1 MATPLSIQLYT
12 LRDEVR
18 GDFAAVLRQVAEIGY
33 KGVEFAGLHGHKP
46 EEVATIVRDLGLQV
60 SSSHV
65 GLPTAETIRQIAD
78 TEKALGNTRLVAGL
92 GPSDFQTLDDCKRSA
107 DRFQAAAELAKQEG
121 LTFGMH
127 NHWWEFET
135 RDGKLVYDFVLEAA
149 PDIFSELDIYWAA
162 YAGVSPADVVT
173 KHKPRL
179 PLLHIKDG
187 SLEKDSAMTAVGDG
201 KVDIAGTVGAA
212 DPNVL
217 QWLIVELD
225 RCDTDMWEAVRRS
238 YTYLTGQGLAAG
250 NK

>member
-18 GDFAAVLRQVAEIGY
+18 GDFAAVLRRVAAIGY
-33 KGVEFAGLHGHKP
+33 KGVEFAGLHGHSP
-46 EEVATIVRDLGLQV
+46 QEVAGIVRDLGLQV

-65 GLPTAETIRQIAD
+65 GLPMAETIRQIAD
-78 TEKALGNTRLVAGL
+78 TEKTLGNTRLVAGL
-92 GPSDFQTLDDCKRSA
+92 GPNDFQTLDDCKRSA
-107 DRFQAAAELAKQEG
+107 ERFQTAAELAQGEG

-135 RDGKLVYDFVLEAA
+135 RDGKLVYDLVLESA

-162 YAGVSPADVVT
+162 YAGVSPASVVAQ
-173 KHKPRL
+173 HSARL

-187 SLEKDSAMTAVGDG
+187 SLEKDSAMTAAGSG

-225 RCDTDMWEAVRRS
+225 RCDTDMWEAVRQS
-238 YTYLTGQGLAAG
+238 YTYLTEKGLAVG

>member
-12 LRDEVR
+12 LRDEVQ
-18 GDFAAVLRQVAEIGY
+18 GNFAAVLRRVAEIGY
-33 KGVEFAGLHGHKP
+33 KGVEFAGLHGHSP
-46 EEVATIVRDLGLQV
+46 QEIAGIVGDLGLQV

-65 GLPTAETIRQIAD
+65 SLPTVETIRQIAD
-78 TEKALGNTRLVAGL
+78 TEKVLGNTRLVAGL
-92 GPSDFQTLDDCKRSA
+92 GPDEFKTLDDCKRSA
-107 DRFQAAAELAKQEG
+107 ERFQTAGELVKAEG

-135 RDGKLVYDFVLEAA
+135 CDGELVYDFVLESA

-162 YAGVSPADVVT
+162 YAGVSPATVVT
-173 KHKPRL
+173 QHSARL

-187 SLEKDSAMTAVGDG
+187 SLEKDSAMTAVGAG

-212 DPNVL
+212 DPAIL

-225 RCDTDMWEAVRRS
+225 RCDTDMWEAVRQS
-238 YTYLTGQGLAAG
+238 YVYLTEKGLASG

>member
-1 MATPLSIQLYT
+1 LAT
-12 LRDEVR
+12 R
-18 GDFAAVLRQVAEIGY
+18 GSSSPGCTATRPRRSPASSRRVAEIGY
-33 KGVEFAGLHGHKP
+33 KGVEFAGLHGHSP
-46 EEVATIVRDLGLQV
+46 QEIAGIVGDLGLQV

-65 GLPTAETIRQIAD
+65 SLPTAETIRQIAD
-78 TEKALGNTRLVAGL
+78 TEKVLGNTRLVAGL
-92 GPSDFQTLDDCKRSA
+92 GPDEFKTLDDCKRSA
-107 DRFQAAAELAKQEG
+107 ERFQTAGELVKAEG

-135 RDGKLVYDFVLEAA
+135 CDGELVYDFVLESA

-162 YAGVSPADVVT
+162 YAGVSPATVVT
-173 KHKPRL
+173 QHSARL

-187 SLEKDSAMTAVGDG
+187 SLEKDSAMTAVGAG

-212 DPNVL
+212 DPAIL

-225 RCDTDMWEAVRRS
+225 RCDTDMWEAVRQS
-238 YTYLTGQGLAAG
+238 YVYLTEKGLASG

>member
-12 LRDEVR
+12 LRDEVQ
-18 GDFAAVLRQVAEIGY
+18 GDFAAVLRRVAEIGY
-33 KGVEFAGLHGHKP
+33 KGVEFAGLHGHSP
-46 EEVATIVRDLGLQV
+46 QEIAGIVSDLGLQV

-65 GLPTAETIRQIAD
+65 SLPTVETIRQIAD
-78 TEKALGNTRLVAGL
+78 TEKVLGNTRLVAGL
-92 GPSDFQTLDDCKRSA
+92 GPDEFKTLDDCKRSA
-107 DRFQAAAELAKQEG
+107 ERFQTAGELVKAEG

-135 RDGKLVYDFVLEAA
+135 CDGELVYDFVLESA

-162 YAGVSPADVVT
+162 YAGVSPATVVT
-173 KHKPRL
+173 QHSARL

-187 SLEKDSAMTAVGDG
+187 SLEKDSAMTAVGAG

-212 DPNVL
+212 DPAIL

-225 RCDTDMWEAVRRS
+225 RCDTDMWEAVRQS
-238 YTYLTGQGLAAG
+238 YVYLTEKGLASG

>member
-33 KGVEFAGLHGHKP
+33 QGVEFAGLHGHP
-46 EEVATIVRDLGLQV
+46 PQEIATLVADLGLHV

-65 GLPTAETIRQIAD
+65 SLPTPETIRQIAD
-78 TEKALGNTRLVAGL
+78 TEKVLGNTRLVGGL
-92 GPSDFQTLDDCKRSA
+92 GPNDFQTTDDCERSA
-107 DRFQAAAELAKQEG
+107 DRFQAAAELAAQEG

-135 RDGKLVYDFVLEAA
+135 RDGQLVYDIVLETA
-149 PDIFSELDIYWAA
+149 PNLFSELDIYWGA
-162 YAGVSPADVVT
+162 YAGVSPAEVVA

-201 KVDIAGTVGAA
+201 KVDIAGTIGAA

-238 YTYLTGQGLAAG
+238 YTYLTEKGLAAG
-250 NK
+250 SK